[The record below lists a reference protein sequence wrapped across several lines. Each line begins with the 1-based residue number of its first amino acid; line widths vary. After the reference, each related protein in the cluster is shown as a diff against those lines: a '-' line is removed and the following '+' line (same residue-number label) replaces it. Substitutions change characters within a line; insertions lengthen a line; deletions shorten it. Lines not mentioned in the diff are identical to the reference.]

1 MSEKTLRAVSLV
13 AGYSSVMEDD
23 YSCTTAADLCDLGR
37 ETMDW
42 IIENSNHQNVARIDN
57 DNGPCGGGG
66 GAGGGGGG
74 GGGVQQIKQ
83 EDEAED
89 EGERILL
96 ELGIVEESGQFAGR
110 QVSELCMSQTPPMPS
125 ILYNKI
131 Q

>member
-57 DNGPCGGGG
+57 DSGPC
-66 GAGGGGGG
+66 
-74 GGGVQQIKQ
+74 GVQQIKQ

-96 ELGIVEESGQFAGR
+96 ELGIVEKSGQFAGR
-110 QVSELCMSQTPPMPS
+110 QVSELCMSPTPPRPS

>member
-1 MSEKTLRAVSLV
+1 
-13 AGYSSVMEDD
+13 
-23 YSCTTAADLCDLGR
+23 
-37 ETMDW
+37 MDW
-42 IIENSNHQNVARIDN
+42 IIENSNHQNVACIDN
-57 DNGPCGGGG
+57 DNGPCGG
-66 GAGGGGGG
+66 A
-74 GGGVQQIKQ
+74 QQIKQ

-96 ELGIVEESGQFAGR
+96 ELGIVEKSGQFAGR

>member
-66 GAGGGGGG
+66 GGGGA
-74 GGGVQQIKQ
+74 QQIKQ

-96 ELGIVEESGQFAGR
+96 ELGIVEKSGQFAGR
-110 QVSELCMSQTPPMPS
+110 QVSELCMSQTPP
-125 ILYNKI
+125 IHFI
-131 Q
+131 

>member
-42 IIENSNHQNVARIDN
+42 IIENSNHLNLVHFDIESN
-57 DNGPCGGGG
+57 TCGGSGE
-66 GAGGGGGG
+66 
-74 GGGVQQIKQ
+74 QIKQ
-83 EDEAED
+83 ENEEEEAD

-96 ELGIVEESGQFAGR
+96 ELGIADKSGQFAGQ
-110 QVSELCMSQTPPMPS
+110 QVSEPYIPMPS
-125 ILYNKI
+125 IFDDKI
-131 Q
+131 